1 MPPATPAPRT
11 ASSPLEHSGLADPCD
26 LPKPSN
32 LPELPDHSDLVGFS
46 ELTESPRHLG
56 LPDEQVTALAL
67 AARTGTPT
75 TVEAFVRA
83 VYPDVRRF
91 VTHLAGPHA
100 AEDLTQETFVR
111 VLLALPRFAGR
122 SSARTW
128 LLSIA
133 RRVVIDRFRS
143 AARRPLL
150 ADLADWQSAA
160 ERHQPLGLPGREDG
174 VALADL
180 LSRVPRERRE
190 AFVLTQLAGV
200 PYGEAAELI
209 GCPIGTVR
217 SRVARARSQLIAS
230 LTA

>member
-1 MPPATPAPRT
+1 M
-11 ASSPLEHSGLADPCD
+11 
-26 LPKPSN
+26 
-32 LPELPDHSDLVGFS
+32 
-46 ELTESPRHLG
+46 
-56 LPDEQVTALAL
+56 TALAL
-67 AARTGTPT
+67 ASRTGTPA

-91 VTHLAGPHA
+91 VTHLAGPQA

-230 LTA
+230 LTAANQAA